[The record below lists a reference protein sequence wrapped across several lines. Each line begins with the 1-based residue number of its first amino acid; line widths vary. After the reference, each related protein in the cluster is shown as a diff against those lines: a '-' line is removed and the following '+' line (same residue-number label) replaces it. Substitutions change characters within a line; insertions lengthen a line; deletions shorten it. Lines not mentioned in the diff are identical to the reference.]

1 MLVYLNSAH
10 SIPLGSVI
18 EVPIMMVLFQEEID
32 AVIDR
37 QIENK
42 PNSYTYKL
50 IIDEPIHDP
59 LIQKQNDSIYVA
71 NDMGLY
77 PDHESG
83 GLKYNDLIKKITNI
97 HHSKEIFLTEDIL
110 DQISDLGFS
119 GVWIFDNE
127 KRNIITIKPIKSL
140 VIGEIKDA

>member
-18 EVPIMMVLFQEEID
+18 EVPIMMVLFQEKIH
-32 AVIDR
+32 ASVDR
-37 QIENK
+37 QIEQK
-42 PNSYTYKL
+42 PNSHTYKV

-59 LIQKQNDSIYVA
+59 LVQGQNDSIYVA
-71 NDMGLY
+71 NDIGLY
-77 PDHESG
+77 PDHASG
-83 GLKYNDLIKKITNI
+83 GLSYDAFIKKITNI

-110 DQISDLGFS
+110 QQIGDIGFS
-119 GVWIFDNE
+119 GVWIFDAA

-140 VIGEIKDA
+140 VIGEIKNA